1 MVTEFRNLEAKK
13 KRKSGD
19 CKPSG
24 INENRGTK
32 NNAEGRST
40 GFQYQMNKFTLKFPY
55 KSQKPNSA
63 KMIDHPSSEDT

>member
-1 MVTEFRNLEAKK
+1 MRTGE
-13 KRKSGD
+13 
-19 CKPSG
+19 
-24 INENRGTK
+24 K